1 LYIPDITL
9 IAINAISVIEEY
21 NCTAIFL
28 VMVLR
33 PKKKYDTDAILDMGI
48 ERPAFNLPRNVK

>member
-9 IAINAISVIEEY
+9 TVINAISVIEEY
-21 NCTAIFL
+21 MAFSL

-33 PKKKYDTDAILDMGI
+33 PKKKYGIDAILDMRT